1 MIQFYCEYCA
11 NKISVRDTDSGK
23 RGKCPKCGGIIVV
36 PTESTVIEFHCE
48 KCDRKISAPK
58 SQAGKKAICP
68 KCKSTFIIPT
78 NQFAGSA
85 ETRNDS
91 GGLIAHTID
100 SHHDL
105 TLIDVPEEYRLKDES
120 VDQYKVPE
128 QTNARQQESEEDLV
142 VEETES
148 NDQRKLPWLIDI
160 FLYPIS
166 LPGILHLGMFTV
178 IPLLIAL
185 VRISLGPFGMAVA
198 FPGFLIN
205 IAVMLYLYWYVSECI
220 RDSAKG
226 GLRAPEAFA
235 TLGLSDMWSQ
245 ALHII
250 GCFIIFLGPAFFYF
264 YFGQKTDVVFWL
276 LLGFGVFF
284 FPMGLLACIMFDSVR
299 GLNPILL
306 IPSIFSTFF
315 QYCGLVL
322 LITGIVLGFRAIR
335 IKRTDD
341 VQTLTITMIFLG
353 SVFYL
358 ILLYIT
364 FVVAHL
370 IGRFYWRYEKKLNW
384 EV

>member
-1 MIQFYCEYCA
+1 MIRFYCEHCA
-11 NKISVRDTDSGK
+11 HKISARDKDIG
-23 RGKCPKCGGIIVV
+23 RQGKCSKCGSVIVV
-36 PTESTVIEFHCE
+36 PTESTIIEFHCE

-58 SQAGKKAICP
+58 GHAGKKAICP

-78 NQFAGSA
+78 NQFTGSA

-91 GGLIAHTID
+91 GDLIAHTID
-100 SHHDL
+100 SPHDL
-105 TLIDVPEEYRLKDES
+105 TLIDVPEEYRLKDEPA
-120 VDQYKVPE
+120 DQYKVSE
-128 QTNARQQESEEDLV
+128 QTNARQHESEEDLV
-142 VEETES
+142 AEETEYAR
-148 NDQRKLPWLIDI
+148 QRKLPWVVDI
-160 FLYPIS
+160 FLYPVS
-166 LPGILHLGMFTV
+166 LSGILHLGMFTV
-178 IPLLIAL
+178 IPLLIAI
-185 VRISLGPFGMAVA
+185 VRILLGPFGMAVA

-205 IAVMLYLYWYVSECI
+205 MAVVLYLYWYVSECI

-250 GCFIIFLGPAFFYF
+250 GCYLIFLGPVFFYS
-264 YFGQKTDVVFWL
+264 YFIQKTDAVFWL
-276 LLGFGVFF
+276 LLGCGVFF
-284 FPMGLLACIMFDSVR
+284 FPMGLLACVMFDSIR

-322 LITGIVLGFRAIR
+322 LITGIVLGFKA
-335 IKRTDD
+335 
-341 VQTLTITMIFLG
+341 VQTKQTDNVQTETITMIFLG

-370 IGRFYWRYEKKLNW
+370 LGRFYWRYEKKLKW

>member
-1 MIQFYCEYCA
+1 M
-11 NKISVRDTDSGK
+11 
-23 RGKCPKCGGIIVV
+23 
-36 PTESTVIEFHCE
+36 
-48 KCDRKISAPK
+48 
-58 SQAGKKAICP
+58 
-68 KCKSTFIIPT
+68 
-78 NQFAGSA
+78 
-85 ETRNDS
+85 
-91 GGLIAHTID
+91 
-100 SHHDL
+100 

-335 IKRTDD
+335 MKQSDD
-341 VQTLTITMIFLG
+341 VQTLTITLIFLG

-358 ILLYIT
+358 IMLYVT

>member
-1 MIQFYCEYCA
+1 MIRFYCEHCA
-11 NKISVRDTDSGK
+11 HKISARDKDIG
-23 RGKCPKCGGIIVV
+23 RQGKCSKCGSVIVV
-36 PTESTVIEFHCE
+36 PTESTIIEFHCE

-58 SQAGKKAICP
+58 GHAGKKAICP

-78 NQFAGSA
+78 DQFTGSA

-91 GGLIAHTID
+91 GDLIAHTID
-100 SHHDL
+100 SPHDL
-105 TLIDVPEEYRLKDES
+105 TLIEVPEEYRLKDEP
-120 VDQYKVPE
+120 VDQYKVSE
-128 QTNARQQESEEDLV
+128 QTNARRHETEEDLV
-142 VEETES
+142 AEETGS
-148 NDQRKLPWLIDI
+148 TDQRKLPWVVDI
-160 FLYPIS
+160 FLYPVS
-166 LPGILHLGMFTV
+166 LSGILHLGMFTI
-178 IPLLIAL
+178 IPLLIAI
-185 VRISLGPFGMAVA
+185 VRILLGPFGMAVA

-205 IAVMLYLYWYVSECI
+205 MAVVLYLYWYVSECI

-250 GCFIIFLGPAFFYF
+250 GCYLIFLGPAFFYS
-264 YFGQKTDVVFWL
+264 YYIQKTDAVFWFL
-276 LLGFGVFF
+276 LAFGVFF
-284 FPMGLLACIMFDSVR
+284 FPMGLLACVMFDSIR
-299 GLNPILL
+299 GLNPVLL

-322 LITGIVLGFRAIR
+322 LITGIVLGFKA
-335 IKRTDD
+335 
-341 VQTLTITMIFLG
+341 VQTKQTDNVQTETITMIFLG

-370 IGRFYWRYEKKLNW
+370 IGRFYWRYEKRLNW